1 MADIT
6 TYSPKNCQVSLDGR
20 DVRGLWEG
28 DDAVQVERGS
38 DRATSMVGA
47 DGAAI
52 VSTSAD
58 ESATITLRLQHTS
71 PANERLRNIERAMKT
86 GRTRKFPLSIRD
98 TESGEGGSAAEC
110 VIVGTPTV
118 NTGSSTAGVR
128 EWKIFAGRWDWN
140 AVSWSE

>member
-28 DDAVQVERGS
+28 DDAVSVERGS

-58 ESATITLRLQHTS
+58 ESAIITLRLQHTS
-71 PANERLRNIERAMKT
+71 PAHERLRNIERAMNS

-110 VIVGTPTV
+110 VIVGTPSV
-118 NTGSSTAGVR
+118 NTGSAAAGVR
-128 EWKIFAGRWDWN
+128 EWRIFAGRWQWN
-140 AVSWSE
+140 SVAWAE